1 MKYTVH
7 VAEDE
12 ESNFFHV
19 VYEKATD
26 QIIEYFFFED
36 EAADYA
42 LFLNKGG
49 AFDGFTPPFILKEI
63 MFPKDK
69 ETINNQFEKYLGE

>member
-1 MKYTVH
+1 MKYSVH

-12 ESNFFHV
+12 DNNFFHV
-19 VYEKATD
+19 VYENATD

-36 EAADYA
+36 EALDYA

-49 AFDGFTPPFILKEI
+49 AFDGFTPAYVLKELTL
-63 MFPKDK
+63 PQDK
-69 ETINNQFEKYLGE
+69 HHINRKFESILAE